1 MAATETYT
9 VKQELA
15 GSEQPHFAS
24 ATIGSGIACE
34 RLTPLA
40 QVTATG
46 ALALWAPAASDGS
59 EKAVYLA
66 AYTVDTSGGAKK
78 HKVIKSGHWYSDAIV
93 WPVGTTDLQK
103 ALAFVGTPISHE
115 PI

>member
-1 MAATETYT
+1 MAKETYT
-9 VKQELA
+9 PNEELA

-24 ATIGSGIACE
+24 ATIGAGVTCE
-34 RLTPLA
+34 RLTPLG

-46 ALALWAPAASDGS
+46 ALALWAPAASNGS

-78 HKVIKSGHWYSDAIV
+78 HKVIKSGHWNSGAII
-93 WPVGTTDLQK
+93 WPDGTTDLQK

>member
-24 ATIGSGIACE
+24 ATIGSGIVCE
-34 RLTPLA
+34 RLTPLG

-46 ALALWAPAASDGS
+46 ALAPWDPTATNGS
-59 EKAVYLA
+59 QKAVFMASYSI
-66 AYTVDTSGGAKK
+66 DTAGGAKT
-78 HKVIKSGHWYSDAIV
+78 HKVIKSGHWSSDAIV
-93 WPVGTTDLQK
+93 WPDGTTDLQK

>member
-1 MAATETYT
+1 MTTETFT
-9 VKQELA
+9 PNHEIA

-24 ATIGSGIACE
+24 ATIGATVACS
-34 RLTPLA
+34 RLTPLG

-46 ALALWAPAASDGS
+46 ALALWDPTADNGS

-66 AYTVDTSGGAKK
+66 GYAIDTSGGAKK
-78 HKVIKSGHWYSDAIV
+78 HKVVKSGHWNTDAIQ
-93 WPVGTTDLQK
+93 WPESTTDLQK

>member
-1 MAATETYT
+1 MPTTETYT
-9 VKQELA
+9 PAQELA

-24 ATIGSGIACE
+24 ATIGSGVSCE

-46 ALALWAPAASDGS
+46 ALALWDPAATNGS

-66 AYTVDTSGGAKK
+66 GYAVDTTGGAKT
-78 HKVIKSGHWYSDAIV
+78 HKVIKSGHWNTDLIV
-93 WPVGTTDLQK
+93 WPDGTTAAQK
-103 ALAFVGTPISHE
+103 ATAFVGTPISHE

>member
-1 MAATETYT
+1 MAKETYT
-9 VKQELA
+9 PNQELA

-24 ATIGSGIACE
+24 ATVESGITCA
-34 RLTPLA
+34 RLTPLG

-46 ALALWAPAASDGS
+46 SLAIWAPGASDGS

-66 AYTVDTSGGAKK
+66 GYAVDTSGGAKR
-78 HKVIKSGHWYSDAIV
+78 HKVIKSGHWNSDAIQ
-93 WPVGTTDLQK
+93 WPDGTTDLQK

-115 PI
+115 TL

>member
-1 MAATETYT
+1 MTKEFFTPS
-9 VKQELA
+9 QELA

-24 ATIGSGIACE
+24 AKVGVAVVCS
-34 RLTPLA
+34 RLTPLG

-46 ALALWAPAASDGS
+46 ALALWDPTASDGT

-66 AYTVDTSGGAKK
+66 GYTIDTSGGAKN
-78 HKVIKSGHWYSDAIV
+78 HKVVKSGHWNTDAV
-93 WPVGTTDLQK
+93 QWPDGTTDLQK

-115 PI
+115 LI